1 VSELPDVTSPRVLR
15 ELFKDHQLSPRRQ
28 WGQNFLVDANIARK
42 IAAALEAVPG
52 KAAIE
57 IGPGAGALTLLLY
70 KDGYRVLALE
80 IDRGLVHLLGGLF
93 AGRAEVTVQQ
103 ADALKV
109 NWRELTREYFGLGIE
124 VKLVSNLPYII
135 SGPFIFSILKEHFP
149 FQTAVLMLQK
159 EVARRLVAAP
169 GDPDYGALTVLCCYY
184 THGKVLF
191 DVSSSVFWPKPK
203 VGSAVILLKPRS
215 RSLAL
220 DEEPLFWTI
229 VQGVFQQRR
238 KTIFNNMVRVLPT
251 LRDHL
256 ADLLTEA
263 GIDPVSRPEEIG
275 VEQFAKLS
283 RIIYN
288 NHQ

>member
-1 VSELPDVTSPRVLR
+1 MSELPDVTSPRVLR
-15 ELFKDHQLSPRRQ
+15 ELFKEYQLSPRRQ

-42 IAAALEAVPG
+42 ITAVLDAVPG
-52 KAAIE
+52 KSVIE

-70 KDGYRVLALE
+70 KDGYQVLALE
-80 IDRGLVHLLGGLF
+80 IDRGLVHLLNNLF
-93 AGRAEVTVQQ
+93 DGRAEVTMKQ

-109 NWRELTREYFGLGIE
+109 DWRELIRGYFGSGIE
-124 VKLVSNLPYII
+124 VKLVSNLPYVI

-149 FQTAVLMLQK
+149 FQAAVLMLQK

-215 RSLAL
+215 RSLTP
-220 DEEPLFWTI
+220 DQEPLFRTI

-238 KTIFNNMVRVLPT
+238 KTIFNNMARVLPA
-251 LRDHL
+251 LRDRL
-256 ADLLTEA
+256 GDLLTESD
-263 GIDPVSRPEEIG
+263 IDPVSRPEEIG

-288 NHQ
+288 DNQ

>member
-1 VSELPDVTSPRVLR
+1 MSELPDVTSPRVLR
-15 ELFKDHQLSPRRQ
+15 ELFKEHGLSPRRQ

-42 IAAALEAVPG
+42 IVAALEAVPG

-70 KDGYRVLALE
+70 KDGYNVLAVE
-80 IDRGLVHLLGGLF
+80 IDRGLVHLLKGLF
-93 AGRAEVTVQQ
+93 AGGAEVTIQQ
-103 ADALKV
+103 ADALKIK
-109 NWRELTREYFGLGIE
+109 WHELIQEYFGSGIE
-124 VKLVSNLPYII
+124 VKLVSNLPYVI

-149 FQTAVLMLQK
+149 FQAAVLMLQK

-215 RSLAL
+215 RSLAT

-238 KTIFNNMVRVLPT
+238 KTIFNNLVRLLPA
-251 LRDHL
+251 LRDQL
-256 ADLLTEA
+256 VGLLTEA

-288 NHQ
+288 DQQ

>member
-1 VSELPDVTSPRVLR
+1 MSELPDVTSPRVLR
-15 ELFKDHQLSPRRQ
+15 ELFEEYHLSPRRQ
-28 WGQNFLVDANIARK
+28 WGQNFLVDANVARK
-42 IAAALEAVPG
+42 IVAALEAVPG
-52 KAAIE
+52 KTAIE
-57 IGPGAGALTLLLY
+57 IGPGAGALTRLLNIE
-70 KDGYRVLALE
+70 GYNVLAVE
-80 IDRGLVHLLGGLF
+80 IDRGLVHLLKGLF
-93 AGRAEVTVQQ
+93 AGRSEVTVQQ

-109 NWRELTREYFGLGIE
+109 DWRELIQEYFGSGIE
-124 VKLVSNLPYII
+124 VKLVSNLPYVI

-149 FQTAVLMLQK
+149 FQAAVLMLQK

-184 THGKVLF
+184 TQGKVLF
-191 DVSSSVFWPKPK
+191 DVSSNVFWPKPK
-203 VGSAVILLKPRS
+203 IGSAVILLKPRS
-215 RSLAL
+215 RSLAP

-238 KTIFNNMVRVLPT
+238 KTMFNNLVRLLPV
-251 LRDHL
+251 LRDQI

-288 NHQ
+288 DHQ

>member
-1 VSELPDVTSPRVLR
+1 MSELPDVTSPRVLR
-15 ELFKDHQLSPRRQ
+15 ELFKEHHLSPRRQ
-28 WGQNFLVDANIARK
+28 WGQNFLVDANVAHK
-42 IAAALEAVPG
+42 IAAALAAVPG

-70 KDGYRVLALE
+70 KDGYQVLALE
-80 IDRGLVHLLGGLF
+80 IDRGLVHLLNTLF

-103 ADALKV
+103 VDALKV
-109 NWRELTREYFGLGIE
+109 NWRELIREYFGSDLE
-124 VKLVSNLPYII
+124 VKLVSNLPYVI
-135 SGPFIFSILKEHFP
+135 SGPFLFSILKEQFP
-149 FQTAVLMLQK
+149 FKAAVLMLQK

-169 GDPDYGALTVLCCYY
+169 GDPDYGALSVLCCYY
-184 THGKVLF
+184 TQGKVLF
-191 DVSSSVFWPKPK
+191 DVSSNVFWPKPK

-215 RSLAL
+215 RLLAL
-220 DEEPLFWTI
+220 GEEPLFWTI

-238 KTIFNNMVRVLPT
+238 KTIFNNMVRLLPA

-256 ADLLTEA
+256 TDLLTES
-263 GIDPVSRPEEIG
+263 GIDPVSRPEEIE

-283 RIIYN
+283 QIIYN

>member
-1 VSELPDVTSPRVLR
+1 MNELPDVTSPRVLR
-15 ELFKDHQLSPRRQ
+15 ELFKEYQLSPRRQ

-42 IAAALEAVPG
+42 ITAVLDAVPG

-70 KDGYRVLALE
+70 KGGYKVLALE
-80 IDRGLVHLLGGLF
+80 IDRGLVHLLKNLF
-93 AGRAEVTVQQ
+93 DGRAEVTVKQT
-103 ADALKV
+103 DALKV
-109 NWRELTREYFGLGIE
+109 DWRELIRGYFGSGIE
-124 VKLVSNLPYII
+124 VKLVSNLPYVI

-149 FQTAVLMLQK
+149 FQAAVLMLQK

-184 THGKVLF
+184 TQGKVLF

-215 RSLAL
+215 RSLTP
-220 DEEPLFWTI
+220 DQEPLFWTI

-238 KTIFNNMVRVLPT
+238 KTIFNNMARVLPA
-251 LRDHL
+251 LRDQL
-256 ADLLTEA
+256 GDLLTES

-288 NHQ
+288 EHQ